1 MPSGKGGSM
10 KSEKESSLI
19 ETLVALALLLGITAG
34 LLSGLSATF
43 RARKLSQ
50 GDGLSRLVHSIN

>member
-1 MPSGKGGSM
+1 M
-10 KSEKESSLI
+10 KSEKESSPI

-43 RARKLSQ
+43 RARMLSQ
-50 GDGLSRLVHSIN
+50 GGRLSRLAHSIN